1 MTVSLWNGRA
11 GQGGA
16 GLWSE
21 AEGSTFGGERDS
33 MAEGIGYGILSRLPK
48 SGGRGSGG
56 SDRAARAGLVRWGCL
71 GRAAE
76 TQLAGSPWARPAL
89 EPSATLLCHLTGPV
103 QRRGRGLIPSAPRP
117 GRDLEEWNQ
126 GQRLR
131 VPVALLEERA
141 ALGLNTSPPMPEW
154 KPC

>member
-1 MTVSLWNGRA
+1 MPSAWSRVLGLVTVPLWNGRA

-56 SDRAARAGLVRWGCL
+56 DRTERPELAGLVRWGCL
-71 GRAAE
+71 GRS
-76 TQLAGSPWARPAL
+76 SPRPSWRA
-89 EPSATLLCHLTGPV
+89 PPGRACSGAIATLLCRTHRTSA
-103 QRRGRGLIPSAPRP
+103 RGEDEALS
-117 GRDLEEWNQ
+117 L
-126 GQRLR
+126 LHR
-131 VPVALLEERA
+131 VKAEI
-141 ALGLNTSPPMPEW
+141 
-154 KPC
+154 